1 MGESQKHAKSRNVF
15 ERFQT
20 FWVKTF
26 FSTKSV
32 YGRCNQN
39 LIMEVMLGNCVRVVT
54 ILYTTIYSTTCVYEI

>member
-1 MGESQKHAKSRNVF
+1 MQNRETFLNV
-15 ERFQT
+15 QT